1 MDSAFEYI
9 RDNGVA
15 TQSDYPYTAKDG
27 KCNEDI
33 AREFHVAGFHDVAD
47 CAELASEGANR
58 TVSVAVD
65 ASKWSL
71 YGIYL

>member
-15 TQSDYPYTAKDG
+15 TQADYPYTAKDG
-27 KCNEDI
+27 KCNEEI
-33 AREFHVAGFHDVAD
+33 AREFHVAGFYDIGGCD
-47 CAELASEGANR
+47 ELAQEGAKR
-58 TVSVAVD
+58 TVAVAVD